1 MLAELFMGN
10 ASLEAGASAKW
21 DNRYLVPGTEL
32 DDIAHL
38 LSRLRE
44 GDSVRRYIGCILSA
58 AHAPARRAAS
68 DHPATYAAMRSQHR
82 MRRGQRMQEEEAES

>member
-38 LSRLRE
+38 LSRLRMTPSP
-44 GDSVRRYIGCILSA
+44 GVRTVSESKPRRDGCTVTPWGTRGILWRNTKGSL
-58 AHAPARRAAS
+58 
-68 DHPATYAAMRSQHR
+68 
-82 MRRGQRMQEEEAES
+82 